1 MAPHSQSH
9 RPNHPTDG
17 HPEPVADVSATTP
30 DDVRAAAGHSPR
42 AQQAARKLLAAWA
55 QIQRRAA
62 RAKADVH
69 AKIVAAT
76 PYVLAKLRALVA
88 RVAELTAQGIR
99 WTLDQL
105 LRLDEATRG
114 HLGEI
119 AFWATLALL
128 TLASAKDPL
137 LLVRLGEAALTG
149 LLESVSGFL
158 KVILSGLA
166 LLLVAETACAAA
178 RWAWNLGRSTLAC
191 VLMSLRAPAS
201 LLADALRPSAPPA
214 ADP

>member
-1 MAPHSQSH
+1 MASHSQS
-9 RPNHPTDG
+9 RRRNPRRDR
-17 HPEPVADVSATTP
+17 HPEPVADLSATTP

-88 RVAELTAQGIR
+88 RVAELTARGIR
-99 WTLDQL
+99 WTVNQL
-105 LRLDEATRG
+105 LRLDEVTRG
-114 HLGEI
+114 HLREI
-119 AFWATLALL
+119 GFWATLALL
-128 TLASAKDPL
+128 AIASAKDPL
-137 LLVRLGEAALTG
+137 LLVRFGEAAFTG

-166 LLLVAETACAAA
+166 LLLVAEMVCVAA
-178 RWAWNLGRSTLAC
+178 RWAWDLGRSTLAC
-191 VLMSLRAPAS
+191 VLMSLGAPAS
-201 LLADALRPSAPPA
+201 LLAAAP
-214 ADP
+214 